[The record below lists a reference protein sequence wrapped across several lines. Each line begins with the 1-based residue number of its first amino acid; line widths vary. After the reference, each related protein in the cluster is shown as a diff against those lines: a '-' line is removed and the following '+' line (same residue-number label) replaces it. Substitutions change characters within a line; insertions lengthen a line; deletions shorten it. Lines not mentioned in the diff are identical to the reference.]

1 METKP
6 RTGHPDY
13 ITHKEAAELLETD
26 VTTIKAWL
34 SYLSLYHSNGTL
46 VEEKHVTLDG
56 LAALKE
62 FRGDEKR
69 YHANHPIGDHIKAM
83 SRAELG
89 RYLGI
94 SGRDVSGILGNI
106 EQIHSLEGF
115 TTTKNRLTQLAI
127 ARILEYRILG
137 LNGYALKH
145 SCQAA

>member
-1 METKP
+1 MQHKP
-6 RTGHPDY
+6 RTGNSDDL
-13 ITHKEAAELLETD
+13 TRKEAADLLEVDTD
-26 VTTIKAWL
+26 TINSWL
-34 SYLSLYHSNGTL
+34 NWLTL
-46 VEEKHVTLDG
+46 FHEQGVLISENNAITLDG
-56 LAALKE
+56 LAILKE
-62 FRGDEKR
+62 FRGNEER
-69 YHANHPIGDHIKAM
+69 YFANHCLVVTAM

-89 RYLGI
+89 RHLGM